1 MEPTTFKNIKLG
13 SFVLTGLLLLV
24 LLLYLIGRNLSMFG
38 NGYQLKARFVNIQG
52 VVIGNNVRFS
62 GIQIGTVKRIDIIND
77 TTIEITMVISPK
89 MSRIIKKNAIV
100 SIATDGLVGD
110 KLVNINPSK
119 ETDYFAIEGDILLS
133 KKPINTDE
141 VLNTLSKTNNDIAD
155 IAANLKITIQ
165 RINAS
170 SAIWGVLNDKYL
182 HKNISQSILNI
193 KNASAKATDI
203 MSSLDTIITDVKH
216 GKGTAGE
223 ILRDNAISNG
233 LKQTV
238 GQMNDLSIKVDSF
251 VVDVNRV
258 VKDLSHDIAFGNG
271 PALALLRDSLLTI
284 KLNAS
289 INNLANGTNKFN
301 ENMEALKHNFL
312 FRGYFRKIERD
323 AKKENHK
330 K

>member
-1 MEPTTFKNIKLG
+1 
-13 SFVLTGLLLLV
+13 
-24 LLLYLIGRNLSMFG
+24 
-38 NGYQLKARFVNIQG
+38 
-52 VVIGNNVRFS
+52 
-62 GIQIGTVKRIDIIND
+62 
-77 TTIEITMVISPK
+77 MVISPK

-203 MSSLDTIITDVKH
+203 MSSLSMFHICYY
-216 GKGTAGE
+216 
-223 ILRDNAISNG
+223 
-233 LKQTV
+233 
-238 GQMNDLSIKVDSF
+238 SI
-251 VVDVNRV
+251 
-258 VKDLSHDIAFGNG
+258 
-271 PALALLRDSLLTI
+271 
-284 KLNAS
+284 
-289 INNLANGTNKFN
+289 
-301 ENMEALKHNFL
+301 
-312 FRGYFRKIERD
+312 
-323 AKKENHK
+323 
-330 K
+330 